1 MIRLVL
7 ALMLVLSA
15 AAACSQVTPDERPG
29 GYGSGGRGRGA

>member
-1 MIRLVL
+1 MISLLL

-15 AAACSQVTPDERPG
+15 AAACGQVKPDEVPG